1 MYAGVYVRLE
11 QAFSGFFQVSPGHL
25 VFFCPWAVLWISG
38 VRWMSANS
46 PTSFP
51 SCAAVSHICHG
62 EVVFRMVF
70 CFLCLISQYTM
81 TGNMQRQEEQSGQV
95 QWESGGDSDAGLRML
110 KFMRLS
116 T

>member
-1 MYAGVYVRLE
+1 MCAGVCVRLE

-25 VFFCPWAVLWISG
+25 VCFPWAVLWISG

-46 PTSFP
+46 PTSSP

-95 QWESGGDSDAGLRML
+95 QRESGGDSDAGLRML